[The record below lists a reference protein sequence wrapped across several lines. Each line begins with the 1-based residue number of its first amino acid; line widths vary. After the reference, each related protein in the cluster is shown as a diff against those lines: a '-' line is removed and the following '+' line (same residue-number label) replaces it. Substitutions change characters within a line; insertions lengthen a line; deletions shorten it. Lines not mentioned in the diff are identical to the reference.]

1 MFNLIIELQKTTP
14 TTTIGALPAT
24 PTSTPE
30 RKALWQKTT
39 HRKPPIMDRAKPFT
53 PVHKADNTT
62 TTAIT
67 IRHIFPSSQAL
78 PTITEPVA
86 KAAIKVVIDG
96 RIVSFSTSYSKIQF
110 LQSNK
115 SPV

>member
-1 MFNLIIELQKTTP
+1 MFNPIIELQKTIP
-14 TTTIGALPAT
+14 TTTIGVLPVTRTA
-24 PTSTPE
+24 TPE

-78 PTITEPVA
+78 PTIIEPVV
-86 KAAIKVVIDG
+86 KAALKVVMGG
-96 RIVSFSTSYSKIQF
+96 RIVLFK
-110 LQSNK
+110 K
-115 SPV
+115 